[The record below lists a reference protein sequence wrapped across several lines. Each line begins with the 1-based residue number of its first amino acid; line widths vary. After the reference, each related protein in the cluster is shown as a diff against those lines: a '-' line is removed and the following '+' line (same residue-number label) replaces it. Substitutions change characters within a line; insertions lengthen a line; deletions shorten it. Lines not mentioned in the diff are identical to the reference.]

1 MSSAAPFKGL
11 VEFSSGF
18 LPRPQIRH
26 VVFAF
31 DGTLSRLR
39 HGWPEISDEEQN
51 GSGRMHPQKR
61 KLLVAAGAD
70 AVILDYRDATAL
82 IETILNK

>member
-1 MSSAAPFKGL
+1 MSSVAPFKGL

-18 LPRPQIRH
+18 SLRPQISH
-26 VVFAF
+26 VVFDF
-31 DGTLSRLR
+31 DGTLSWLR
-39 HGWPEISDEEQN
+39 HGWAEISDEEQN

-70 AVILDYRDATAL
+70 AVIPDYRDATAL